1 MNRKRTITNRA
12 MLLTLVLLA
21 VYLPAA
27 TAAGV
32 WAGAAGV
39 FDCSA
44 AATACLLGA
53 LVALCISRLMRG
65 SLAALMGAMLG
76 MAARMAIPLTVA
88 AAFAFAS
95 PPDPVPLYWLLFF
108 YPVALT
114 AEIWLSLERGCL
126 QWT

>member
-1 MNRKRTITNRA
+1 MNRKRSITNQA
-12 MLLTLVLLA
+12 VLLTLAVLA

-32 WAGAAGV
+32 WGGAAGV
-39 FDCSA
+39 ADCSA
-44 AATACLLGA
+44 AASACFFGA
-53 LVALCISRLMRG
+53 LVALGISRFMRG
-65 SLAALMGAMLG
+65 PLPALMGAMLG
-76 MAARMAIPLTVA
+76 MAARMAVPLTVA

-108 YPVALT
+108 YPVVLT
-114 AEIWLSLERGCL
+114 AEILLSLERGCL